1 MNTLENL
8 YYTKDHEW
16 LRLDGNKGYIGI
28 TDFAQHKLGDIVY
41 IELPQEGDTFS
52 AGDIFGVVES
62 VKAASDLECPVAGT
76 VVEVNNDIEDTP
88 ELVNKDAY
96 ENWFICIELES
107 VDDCYNLMDSTEYAE
122 FTKE

>member
-1 MNTLENL
+1 MKTLENL

-28 TDFAQHKLGDIVY
+28 TDYAQHKLGDIVF
-41 IELPQEGDTFS
+41 IELPAEGDSFS
-52 AGDIFGVVES
+52 AGDVFGVVES

-76 VVEVNNDIEDTP
+76 VVEVNNDIEDSP
-88 ELVNKDAY
+88 ELVNKDVY
-96 ENWFICIELES
+96 ENWFVCIELES
-107 VDDCYNLMDSTEYAE
+107 IDDCYNLMDAEEYAE

>member
-1 MNTLENL
+1 MKILDNL

-16 LRLDGNKGYIGI
+16 LRLEGNHGYIGI
-28 TDFAQHKLGDIVY
+28 TDYAQHKLGDIVF
-41 IELPQEGDTFS
+41 IELPQVGDILS
-52 AGDIFGVVES
+52 AGDVFGVVES

-76 VVEVNNDIEDTP
+76 VVDVNTEIEDSP

-96 ENWFICIELES
+96 DNWFICIELDS
-107 VDDCYNLMDSTEYAE
+107 IDDCYSLLEAAEYEE